1 MYSAQLVQ
9 CVSFTICLT
18 MFLTIGLDELKGLFQ
33 SKQFCDTM
41 ILWKYLWYSLCH
53 CKIRSAQTYFVA
65 T

>member
-18 MFLTIGLDELKGLFQ
+18 MFLTVGLDELKGLFQ

-41 ILWKYLWYSLCH
+41 IL
-53 CKIRSAQTYFVA
+53 
-65 T
+65 